1 MARKTSGKSDTV
13 IAFPGA
19 SHCTKDGGAA
29 EIVALLESY
38 LIRACRVQLSPRVSN
53 ASRISR
59 AVSRSQRPPRFS
71 SRTCV
76 DPIVRLRKSRSL
88 DATAAKIFAPA

>member
-38 LIRACRVQLSPRVSN
+38 LIRACRGELDGIAIVTSSADYPHELAMKIGN
-53 ASRISR
+53 ADPLNLLATVAI
-59 AVSRSQRPPRFS
+59 AQRRLAK
-71 SRTCV
+71 V
-76 DPIVRLRKSRSL
+76 ADPQ
-88 DATAAKIFAPA
+88 T